1 MNIHLERYKQQIL
14 ESGSFNDSLK
24 KGPFGLG
31 NPSKAAWGD
40 EPESAPAPE
49 QGSSQAI
56 DILKDACFSLEPKDQ
71 AIVIQALEELLNTRN
86 RFAPVEWVQTFYDAI
101 YDLQD
106 PDQNRPPFDGYDPD
120 SPESLSHMINKKRTS

>member
-1 MNIHLERYKQQIL
+1 MNIHLDRYKQQIL
-14 ESGSFNDSLK
+14 ESIPG
-24 KGPFGLG
+24 
-31 NPSKAAWGD
+31 
-40 EPESAPAPE
+40 EAPQ
-49 QGSSQAI
+49 QGGSQAI

-71 AIVIQALEELLNTRN
+71 AIIIQALEGILNSRN
-86 RFAPVEWVQTFYDAI
+86 NEAAGEFVDSFYDAI